1 MKLRSPGEAVYVF
14 LLMLLN
20 FRLQQHDSALWFL
33 FVAPNIL
40 LKSQSGDIVV
50 KSILTL
56 AAALLVA
63 QELHLI

>member
-20 FRLQQHDSALWFL
+20 FRLQQHDSTLWFL
-33 FVAPNIL
+33 FIAPNIL
-40 LKSQSGDIVV
+40 LKSQSGDVFV
-50 KSILTL
+50 KSILTI

-63 QELHLI
+63 QQLHMI